1 MCKGGS
7 VVLRVSAD
15 VVGSVHV
22 SASSIAGDSWRVA
35 RKGRSVGC
43 LVAVGEVEEAVAE
56 DRGLGSEG
64 EGKGVAAGLHH
75 HPSVRMLL
83 RQPVHS
89 SASTSISSSSA
100 SASSISTS

>member
-56 DRGLGSEG
+56 GRVRLGWARLFRDFSHLSLSFG
-64 EGKGVAAGLHH
+64 
-75 HPSVRMLL
+75 SR
-83 RQPVHS
+83 S
-89 SASTSISSSSA
+89 
-100 SASSISTS
+100 